1 MSTPAD
7 LYYAPLRVV
16 ITIRD
21 VSNDPTYLIHN
32 SFAPPE
38 PRSGSPSIFYCDVDL
53 AYGQSGTF
61 TIKINDPESQLDPTK
76 IGLGNRVWI
85 QAGRTPDKLFNLIS
99 GICET
104 FQPIRGNFGLL
115 GYVMTGM
122 GTQQILNERVVNF
135 LRSAQRRVGN
145 PNKPFYDDPAMKANL
160 LFKDLLERTDV
171 IPTNHPAIKH
181 TLYPG
186 QFNTSELVDANVDTF
201 IASLTEP
208 YVEASQ
214 VANSIADMAGAIW
227 GVEAGAPNEPDK
239 VFLRFP
245 STSHSGILIK
255 DKPED
260 RNEYTAKNVSYV
272 RAAQGGWSYTDSR
285 RKEDGF
291 TNKIFSKTGA
301 DQVSGT
307 ASEGADNFTAVNSVE
322 IAQQFIVNSTQF
334 RDIAVTVSIE
344 GVGEQTPLGSI
355 SSWNPK
361 SSAFS
366 IVNDDNGRPGPIKE
380 ADISFPLGLKNGEVK
395 PIFLQLPQTHSLK
408 TLRPGDKAWLIMFQ
422 EGVVQWS
429 TSLGNHEPGACG
441 KAYPDFALRWHH
453 DGGTSGTSALRTV
466 CNPLNASETGNAGQI
481 PPKSDTTTGWVVNYA
496 GPTYSYLFFDS
507 FSHIVEASDQDSIN
521 KYGEVDSFIDATW
534 ISDED
539 TMSQFLASV
548 LQYAA
553 KPRRIYEMTEVFIP
567 YSSILMP
574 GQLVTVVDTKAGFSP
589 EKNTVAEVQE
599 VRYEF
604 SAESPGK
611 DPLGAHTCEIRL
623 LGYVDYKEQFILIH
637 QPDII
642 SLPPP
647 PPGSGPPGQLP
658 TTYIQYFGGPFM
670 NILSPSIHLIFWG
683 TAWNSGAPATLK
695 ATMQT
700 QIQSIIDSVYFTELS
715 QYGNIKAPNYGGSVV
730 HTATPTSIIGTDGY
744 TTENLRTVV
753 NAAMS
758 AGQVPNAD
766 SFKGPTKG
774 NIAGFDY
781 NHIYVVFVPPGFL
794 LQNVPGDPIFIGSG
808 IQSFK
813 RTGTAANAA
822 YSVVGITHA
831 PTRFPT
837 YTLTQQQQVMTATF
851 THEVV
856 PALSSPR
863 AVLTPINN
871 ESAYN
876 FKMSGLPSGFFPG
889 DTLVK
894 DNHQSSNL
902 LGTDIK
908 VACYWSDRNGT

>member
-1 MSTPAD
+1 MSTPAH

-38 PRSGSPSIFYCDVDL
+38 PSSGSPSIYYCDVDL

-85 QAGRTPDKLFNLIS
+85 QAGRTADNLFNLMS

-104 FQPIRGNFGLL
+104 FQPIRGDYGLL

-135 LRSAQRRVGN
+135 LRSAVRRVGN

-186 QFNTSELVDANVDTF
+186 QFNTSDLIDANVDTF

-245 STSHSGILIK
+245 STTHSGILIK
-255 DKPED
+255 DKPE
-260 RNEYTAKNVSYV
+260 NSAEYTAKNVSYI

-301 DQVSGT
+301 DQVSGS
-307 ASEGADNFTAVNSVE
+307 ASEGADNYTGLVALE
-322 IAQQFIVNSTQF
+322 IAQQFTVNSTQF
-334 RDIAVTVSIE
+334 RDIALTFSLQ
-344 GVGEQTPLGSI
+344 GKGEQTPTGGALWDPGTTRFI
-355 SSWNPK
+355 
-361 SSAFS
+361 
-366 IVNDDNGRPGPIKE
+366 IVNDDNGRPGPNAEIDFTFKLE
-380 ADISFPLGLKNGEVK
+380 LNNGETK
-395 PIFLQLPQTHSLK
+395 PVFLQLPQGHTLR
-408 TLRPGDKAWLIMFQ
+408 TLRPGDKAWIIKIQ
-422 EGVVQWS
+422 EGWIHWDAENQGCG
-429 TSLGNHEPGACG
+429 TGN
-441 KAYPDFALRWHH
+441 PDFCLRWHH
-453 DGGTSGTSALRTV
+453 DGGTIGTSAIRTV
-466 CNPLNASETGNAGQI
+466 CETRPSLGGGRT
-481 PPKSDTTTGWVVNYA
+481 PPSNDYTTGWVVNNA
-496 GPTYSYLFFDS
+496 GPTYSHLFFDS

-534 ISDED
+534 ITDED

-567 YSSILMP
+567 YSSIFMP

-589 EKNTVAEVQE
+589 ERNTVAEVQE

-623 LGYVDYKEQFILIH
+623 LGYVDFKEQFILLH

-642 SLPPP
+642 DLPPAPPDLPPP
-647 PPGSGPPGQLP
+647 PGPPSPPPSPPPGPPPPPTPPAGQLGPYPSTGRQLSATTRRATRHYASGKADDETIEKNTKSIPYTHYQCVYYVTMHGIEHDDNVSSKLGGTHMGSGWLDHGVS
-658 TTYIQYFGGPFM
+658 F
-670 NILSPSIHLIFWG
+670 
-683 TAWNSGAPATLK
+683 NSGKCCLGTEPNHPDTNACIKVGAN
-695 ATMQT
+695 
-700 QIQSIIDSVYFTELS
+700 IGSIIE
-715 QYGNIKAPNYGGSVV
+715 
-730 HTATPTSIIGTDGY
+730 
-744 TTENLRTVV
+744 
-753 NAAMS
+753 
-758 AGQVPNAD
+758 
-766 SFKGPTKG
+766 
-774 NIAGFDY
+774 
-781 NHIYVVFVPPGFL
+781 
-794 LQNVPGDPIFIGSG
+794 
-808 IQSFK
+808 K
-813 RTGTAANAA
+813 RTGIATIWRKASKHTELWTRSPGAAWVKRLENTGSLGGFTPNNSGGDEAQLRIDGFEDGDDPTIDVA
-822 YSVVGITHA
+822 VVQEIA
-831 PTRFPT
+831 P
-837 YTLTQQQQVMTATF
+837 A
-851 THEVV
+851 
-856 PALSSPR
+856 
-863 AVLTPINN
+863 
-871 ESAYN
+871 
-876 FKMSGLPSGFFPG
+876 
-889 DTLVK
+889 
-894 DNHQSSNL
+894 
-902 LGTDIK
+902 
-908 VACYWSDRNGT
+908 

>member
-1 MSTPAD
+1 MSSPAS

-32 SFAPPE
+32 SFAPPD
-38 PRSGSPSIFYCDVDL
+38 PSSGSPSIYYCDVDL

-61 TIKINDPESQLDPTK
+61 TIKINDPESQLDATR

-85 QAGRTPDKLFNLIS
+85 QAGRSPDKLFNLIS

-104 FQPIRGNFGLL
+104 FQPIRGNYGLL

-135 LRSAQRRVGN
+135 LRSAVRRVGN

-171 IPTNHPAIKH
+171 IPTNFPAIKH

-245 STSHSGILIK
+245 STTHSGIVIK

-260 RNEYTAKNVSYV
+260 AAEYTAKNVSYM
-272 RAAQGGWSYTDSR
+272 RASQGGWSFTDSR

-301 DQVSGT
+301 DQVSGSG
-307 ASEGADNFTAVNSVE
+307 SEGADNFTAVNSVE
-322 IAQQFIVNSTQF
+322 IAQQFKVNSTQF
-334 RDIAVTVSIE
+334 RDLAVTLGIE
-344 GVGEQTPLGSI
+344 GVGEQTPNGTI
-355 SSWNPK
+355 SSWNPG
-361 SSAFS
+361 SSQFR
-366 IVNDDNGRPGPIKE
+366 IVNDDNGRPGSTLE
-380 ADISFPLGLKNGEVK
+380 LAADFPLNLKNGESRT
-395 PIFLQLPQTHSLK
+395 IFLELPQSHQLK
-408 TLRPGDKAWLIMFQ
+408 TLRPGDKAWLIMLH
-422 EGVVQWS
+422 EGVLQWS
-429 TSLGNHEPGACG
+429 TQQGN
-441 KAYPDFALRWHH
+441 YPDGCGIGYPEFAARWYH

-466 CNPLNASETGNAGQI
+466 CYTWSGSSVGSTKTPPREDYAS
-481 PPKSDTTTGWVVNYA
+481 GWVVNNA
-496 GPTYSYLFFDS
+496 GPTYSHLFFDS

-534 ISDED
+534 ITDED

-567 YSSILMP
+567 YTSIFMP
-574 GQLVTVVDTKAGFSP
+574 GQLVTVVDTKAGFSA
-589 EKNTVAEVQE
+589 ERNTVAEVQE

-611 DPLGAHTCEIRL
+611 DPVGAHTCEIRL
-623 LGYVDYKEQFILIH
+623 LGYVDYKEQFILLH

-642 SLPPP
+642 DLPPAPPDLPPP
-647 PPGSGPPGQLP
+647 PGPP
-658 TTYIQYFGGPFM
+658 
-670 NILSPSIHLIFWG
+670 SPPPS
-683 TAWNSGAPATLK
+683 P
-695 ATMQT
+695 
-700 QIQSIIDSVYFTELS
+700 
-715 QYGNIKAPNYGGSVV
+715 
-730 HTATPTSIIGTDGY
+730 
-744 TTENLRTVV
+744 
-753 NAAMS
+753 
-758 AGQVPNAD
+758 
-766 SFKGPTKG
+766 
-774 NIAGFDY
+774 
-781 NHIYVVFVPPGFL
+781 PPG
-794 LQNVPGDPIFIGSG
+794 PPPPPSATR
-808 IQSFK
+808 
-813 RTGTAANAA
+813 RTTRAICFNWQTAKCH
-822 YSVVGITHA
+822 YSKSD
-831 PTRFPT
+831 
-837 YTLTQQQQVMTATF
+837 Q
-851 THEVV
+851 
-856 PALSSPR
+856 ALCKWEAR
-863 AVLTPINN
+863 
-871 ESAYN
+871 
-876 FKMSGLPSGFFPG
+876 
-889 DTLVK
+889 
-894 DNHQSSNL
+894 
-902 LGTDIK
+902 
-908 VACYWSDRNGT
+908 

>member
-1 MSTPAD
+1 MSTPAS

-32 SFAPPE
+32 SFAPPD
-38 PRSGSPSIFYCDVDL
+38 PSSGSPSIYYCDVDL

-61 TIKINDPESQLDPTK
+61 TIKINDPESQLDATR
-76 IGLGNRVWI
+76 IGLGNGYGFKQVG
-85 QAGRTPDKLFNLIS
+85 APDKLFNLIS

-104 FQPIRGNFGLL
+104 FQPIRGNYGLL

-145 PNKPFYDDPAMKANL
+145 VNKPFYDDPAMKANL

-171 IPTNHPAIKH
+171 IPTNFPAIKH

-186 QFNTSELVDANVDTF
+186 QFNTSDLVDANVDTF

-227 GVEAGAPNEPDK
+227 GVEPGAPNQPDK

-245 STSHSGILIK
+245 STTHSGILIK

-260 RNEYTAKNVSYV
+260 PAEYTAKNVSYI
-272 RAAQGGWSYTDSR
+272 RAAQGGWSFTDSR

-307 ASEGADNFTAVNSVE
+307 ASEGADNSTALIVDV
-322 IAQQFIVNSTQF
+322 AQQITINSTQL
-334 RDIAVTVSIE
+334 RDIAVTFHTT
-344 GVGEQTPLGSI
+344 GVGQTVGGSSFI
-355 SSWNPK
+355 YNLNTVS
-361 SSAFS
+361 FR
-366 IVNDDNGRPGPIKE
+366 IVNDDFGRPGATTELRSAFEVPDTGE
-380 ADISFPLGLKNGEVK
+380 NVRTLFLK
-395 PIFLQLPQTHSLK
+395 LPQEHTLK
-408 TLRPGDKAWLIMFQ
+408 TLKPGDKAWLIFFA
-422 EGVVQWS
+422 EAGV
-429 TSLGNHEPGACG
+429 LYPGDGSADACG
-441 KAYPDFALRWHH
+441 QVLEENSASWHH
-453 DGGTSGTSALRTV
+453 DGGTTGTSAIRTA
-466 CNPLNASETGNAGQI
+466 CF
-481 PPKSDTTTGWVVNYA
+481 PKGGTRSPAFADTATGWVVNNA
-496 GPTYSYLFFDS
+496 GPTYSHLFFDS

-534 ISDED
+534 ITDED

-589 EKNTVAEVQE
+589 ERNTVAEVQE

-611 DPLGAHTCEIRL
+611 DPVGAHTCEVRL
-623 LGYVDYKEQFILIH
+623 LGYVDYKEQFILLH

-642 SLPPP
+642 DLPPAPPDLPPP
-647 PPGSGPPGQLP
+647 PGPPSPPPSPPPGPPPPPTPPSGQIGPYASTGRQLSSTTRRATRHYASGKPDDETIEKNTTNIPYQHYQCIYFVTMHGIEHDDNVSSKLGGTHMGSGWHDHGVSFNAGKTCLGTEPNHPNTNACIKVGA
-658 TTYIQYFGGPFM
+658 
-670 NILSPSIHLIFWG
+670 NIG
-683 TAWNSGAPATLK
+683 
-695 ATMQT
+695 
-700 QIQSIIDSVYFTELS
+700 SIIE
-715 QYGNIKAPNYGGSVV
+715 
-730 HTATPTSIIGTDGY
+730 
-744 TTENLRTVV
+744 
-753 NAAMS
+753 
-758 AGQVPNAD
+758 
-766 SFKGPTKG
+766 
-774 NIAGFDY
+774 
-781 NHIYVVFVPPGFL
+781 
-794 LQNVPGDPIFIGSG
+794 
-808 IQSFK
+808 K
-813 RTGTAANAA
+813 RTGICTIWRKPSKHTELWTKSPGGNWIKRLENTGALGGFTPNNSGNDEAQLRIDGFDDGDDPTIDTAI
-822 YSVVGITHA
+822 VQEIA
-831 PTRFPT
+831 P
-837 YTLTQQQQVMTATF
+837 A
-851 THEVV
+851 
-856 PALSSPR
+856 
-863 AVLTPINN
+863 
-871 ESAYN
+871 
-876 FKMSGLPSGFFPG
+876 
-889 DTLVK
+889 
-894 DNHQSSNL
+894 
-902 LGTDIK
+902 
-908 VACYWSDRNGT
+908 